1 MKTEKLKWTALC
13 VALLL
18 AMAGCGPL
26 DDQNVDP
33 SGANGR
39 LKVEITDAPIDEA
52 SVKGVFVTVTEV
64 RVDGRKWEAFQGP
77 KTVNVL
83 ELQGGKTA
91 SLGEGDLSA
100 GSFDKLTLVLN
111 HEKDASGNAPGCY
124 ILRQDN
130 SKNKLSLS
138 GSATTDLDISGPKV
152 DVPEGGSKEVVVDFD
167 LRKAIRE
174 QSGTSSE
181 YSFVTKGEL
190 QSSLRF
196 VRKENA
202 GAIKGKLNNYS
213 ASTNGT
219 AVAYVYKKG
228 SFNQSTE
235 VKGQGESQVKFRN
248 AVTSAK
254 VNADGTFTA
263 AFLPEGEYELHV
275 ATYRKE
281 SSGNL
286 TLNALLN
293 LGGGASVNSI
303 SVKANTQTSLTVS
316 VTGILGDIL

>member
-1 MKTEKLKWTALC
+1 MKIDKLKWATLC
-13 VALLL
+13 LAA
-18 AMAGCGPL
+18 AMALGGCDIA
-26 DDQNVDP
+26 DDPGVDP
-33 SGANGR
+33 TGSNGR

-64 RVDGRKWEAFQGP
+64 QVNGQKWEGFRGP

-91 SLGEGDLSA
+91 SLGEGNLSA
-100 GSFDKLTLVLN
+100 GSFDKLTLVLD

-124 ILRQDN
+124 ILRENN

-138 GSATTDLDISGPKV
+138 GNATSSIDIAGPRV
-152 DVPEGGSKEVVVDFD
+152 EVPEGGSKEVVVDFD
-167 LRKAIRE
+167 LRKAIKE
-174 QSGTSSE
+174 QASASNE
-181 YSFVTKGEL
+181 YAFVTKGEL

-196 VRKENA
+196 VQKENA
-202 GAIKGKLNNYS
+202 GSIKGKLNSYN
-213 ASTNGT
+213 ASTNGK
-219 AVAYVYKKG
+219 AIAYVYKKG
-228 SFNQSTE
+228 TFNQNTE
-235 VKGQGESQVKFRN
+235 LRGQGDSQIKFKN

-275 ATYRKE
+275 ATYRQE

-303 SVKANTQTSLTVS
+303 SVKANTQTSLTLS
-316 VTGILGDIL
+316 VTGILGDLL